1 MKKLVQFF
9 FLLIFILFPIISQA
23 DIIITE
29 IADPDQDSGAGTGA
43 RYIEIHNSGGSSVAL
58 TDYYI
63 IRFTNGNANATAST
77 AIDLSSYTLAA
88 AGGALAI
95 KKLIDIHKK

>member
-1 MKKLVQFF
+1 MHLFNKNFKTVIVNTVV
-9 FLLIFILFPIISQA
+9 FLFSLNIGWA

-29 IADPDQDSGAGTGA
+29 IADPDNATGV

-63 IRFTNGNANATAST
+63 IRFTNANTEATSN
-77 AIDLSSYTLAA
+77 IDLSNYILAVKNCWIIF
-88 AGGALAI
+88 L
-95 KKLIDIHKK
+95 

>member
-1 MKKLVQFF
+1 MKYSIIKTVLV
-9 FLLIFILFPIISQA
+9 FLFSLNTGWA

-29 IADPDQDSGAGTGA
+29 IADPDQGSGAGAGA

-58 TDYYI
+58 SDYYI
-63 IRFTNGNANATAST
+63 IRFTNGNVNATAST

-88 AGGALAI
+88 
-95 KKLIDIHKK
+95 KTFLIFVLLILISCVE

>member
-1 MKKLVQFF
+1 MARFY
-9 FLLIFILFPIISQA
+9 FLLIFIFSPIISQA

-29 IADPDQDSGAGTGA
+29 IADPKDDDGC

-63 IRFTNGNANATAST
+63 IRWTNGNDNATAST

-95 KKLIDIHKK
+95 KKLIDKYKK